1 MSGDCNFEISFHSDS
16 DILDDSFEDPDFEPP
31 KTALEESS
39 TEDSEEDIVLKVL
52 QKKKTFS
59 RVNGNKDA
67 TTEAFLEENQPKN
80 SKRGVMTAINS
91 LKAVM
96 SELHPDEKRDL
107 LDIPNEELVT
117 YLEEFF
123 RCVVKPD
130 GSVYNA
136 LSLGTYY
143 NSIARFFLD
152 KKSLD
157 VRKDAMFS
165 RVTKVLARR
174 QEESAK
180 QGEIPGKNASKAIPQ
195 NVLAEVIAK
204 GKIGFDDPRSL
215 TANVIKSFQEGFGI
229 RNREEMY
236 SIQNGDIEIGP
247 LKANGVPEYIELSE
261 RITKTRRGRTGQ
273 AREYKPRIDSND
285 EKPAN
290 CMVRPFLMLQAKKSS
305 AQCAPDQP
313 LFWTCLNA
321 KDYSTR
327 SVWFANSRMGVST
340 VGNMVA
346 AQVKAAG
353 FDTKKLKISGSSVRK
368 NMFDSLMENEVPGVY
383 ASAHG
388 GHGCLKSKENYVT
401 SKDASKR
408 AISRIIG
415 DSLNGEDPG
424 NFNEI
429 VREER
434 SKASEGVKRIKLMG
448 KENESTECQQNLP
461 EPPLSIV

>member
-1 MSGDCNFEISFHSDS
+1 M
-16 DILDDSFEDPDFEPP
+16 
-31 KTALEESS
+31 
-39 TEDSEEDIVLKVL
+39 
-52 QKKKTFS
+52 
-59 RVNGNKDA
+59 
-67 TTEAFLEENQPKN
+67 
-80 SKRGVMTAINS
+80 
-91 LKAVM
+91 
-96 SELHPDEKRDL
+96 
-107 LDIPNEELVT
+107 
-117 YLEEFF
+117 
-123 RCVVKPD
+123 VKPD

-136 LSLGTYY
+136 SSLGTYY
-143 NSIARFFLD
+143 NSITRFFLD

-215 TANVIKSFQEGFGI
+215 TANVIKSFQAGFGI

-305 AQCAPDQP
+305 GQCAPDQP

-327 SVWFANSRMGVST
+327 SIWFANSRMRAST

-346 AQVKAAG
+346 AQAKAAG

-368 NMFDSLMENEVPGVY
+368 NIFDSLMENEVPGVY

-388 GHGCLKSKENYVT
+388 GHGCLRSKENYVT
-401 SKDASKR
+401 NKDASKR

-424 NFNEI
+424 KFNEI
-429 VREER
+429 VRKER
-434 SKASEGVKRIKLMG
+434 SKASEGV
-448 KENESTECQQNLP
+448 
-461 EPPLSIV
+461 